1 MTEKKPGAKPARWTR
16 GRGGPKPTGL
26 TDGQIRAIREEYAA
40 AYAKAVEQ
48 AKKDGRKVVVR
59 GAASQKELAR
69 KYGVTQSFVSRLVR
83 GDNHRDAGGPF
94 TKNW

>member
-1 MTEKKPGAKPARWTR
+1 MTEKKPGAKPARFQR
-16 GRGGPKPTGL
+16 GHAGPQSTHL
-26 TDGQIRAIREEYAA
+26 TNSQIRALRQEYAD

-59 GAASQKELAR
+59 GSGSQKELAR

-83 GDNHRDAGGPF
+83 GDNHREAGGPF